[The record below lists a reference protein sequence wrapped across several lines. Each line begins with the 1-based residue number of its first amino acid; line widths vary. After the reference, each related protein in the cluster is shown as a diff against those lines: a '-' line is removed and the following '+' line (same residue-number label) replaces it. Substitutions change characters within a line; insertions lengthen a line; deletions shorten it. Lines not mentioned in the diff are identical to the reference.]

1 MASEQ
6 VNDHT
11 FWLSRF
17 HLLSGHNYKDI
28 ILFYS
33 PSLNDRLC
41 ACLAWEALPDVTSP
55 LAVLP
60 PSLCSSRIDLISKHA
75 PPQSLCTGCSLR
87 WECSSHRYGWL
98 SPSPPLSVSSNV
110 SVSLPWSP
118 YLNYNA
124 LFPPSS
130 FFFRLYFQSSY
141 KFLKSSYNFLHM
153 I

>member
-1 MASEQ
+1 MASMQ

-41 ACLAWEALPDVTSP
+41 ACLACEALPDLTSS

-60 PSLCSSRIDLISKHA
+60 STLPLLQ
-75 PPQSLCTGCSLR
+75 PPGMLPLR
-87 WECSSHRYGWL
+87 AFALAVL
-98 SPSPPLSVSSNV
+98 SAGNALPTDMHG
-110 SVSLPWSP
+110 SLP
-118 YLNYNA
+118 YL
-124 LFPPSS
+124 L
-130 FFFRLYFQSSY
+130 
-141 KFLKSSYNFLHM
+141 
-153 I
+153 